1 MPLCVLAFQKLKN
14 KKDFGSQNWL
24 FSQACP
30 RCIDY
35 LLVASAAGHHA
46 EAERGPLAAVQTFS
60 SVLEGFQN
68 TSRFRDKNGLRIHQ
82 KSLRPRRRI
91 VN

>member
-60 SVLEGFQN
+60 SVLEGDV
-68 TSRFRDKNGLRIHQ
+68 RK
-82 KSLRPRRRI
+82 LRPGQALRSQGYLAHKKHPSP
-91 VN
+91 